1 MLACVPHKTVRDKRA
16 SPLWDKRNSLSDKC
30 LPWKIPSYCSMGSLG
45 NSRGSP
51 RMPSWMWDKHV
62 MMPPSLILCQVYIS
76 VDYKKKKYRK
86 KEGFS
91 KVTLH
96 RHKANFKGS
105 EKILRILI
113 GSQILIHEVLKD
125 S

>member
-1 MLACVPHKTVRDKRA
+1 MDVGQTCYDAPFAH
-16 SPLWDKRNSLSDKC
+16 
-30 LPWKIPSYCSMGSLG
+30 SMSGLYQ
-45 NSRGSP
+45 R
-51 RMPSWMWDKHV
+51 R
-62 MMPPSLILCQVYIS
+62 LQ
-76 VDYKKKKYRK
+76 KKKYRK

-105 EKILRILI
+105 EKILSILI

>member
-1 MLACVPHKTVRDKRA
+1 MDVGQTCYDAPFAHYMSGLYQHR
-16 SPLWDKRNSLSDKC
+16 L
-30 LPWKIPSYCSMGSLG
+30 
-45 NSRGSP
+45 
-51 RMPSWMWDKHV
+51 
-62 MMPPSLILCQVYIS
+62 Q
-76 VDYKKKKYRK
+76 KKKKYRK